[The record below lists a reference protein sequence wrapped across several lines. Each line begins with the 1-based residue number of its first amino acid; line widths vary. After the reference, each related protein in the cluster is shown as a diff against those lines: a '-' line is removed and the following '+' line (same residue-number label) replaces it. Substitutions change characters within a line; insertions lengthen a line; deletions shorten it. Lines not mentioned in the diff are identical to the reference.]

1 MKAQLGP
8 AGPRAGPALRQVR
21 LAWRQALP
29 ARWHTLIRFCAPVG
43 FWLALC
49 VAANGI
55 DVEGRGSAER
65 MGVGAAG
72 ENPERRTPA
81 QPAGFAASAPL
92 ETGVIPAGGAS
103 LLAAAEAVVLDL
115 AGSGRPVTQENLLA
129 AVNRAGGLFGV
140 PPCRLRALALCILK
154 FFDDQNLAALPVPA
168 GLDYAFE
175 WAGDFWHLT
184 FEGQTTHV
192 RDGVGPRYIALL
204 LANPGK
210 ELFCPDI
217 IAIARGNPTAKIS
230 QAKDIL
236 ADDRAIGE
244 WRGHLREL
252 TAELDEAKEFNDWG
266 RQEKLQAKADF
277 LKEHL
282 LKLRGLRGKTRTFS
296 GSFDNARVSVA
307 NAIRRTLD
315 REAIKENLPNAWRH
329 LDRSIS
335 RGAFMSYDPET
346 PIDWVLS
353 AEKNQVLH
361 DL

>member
-1 MKAQLGP
+1 METGEDNPKPGAQGP
-8 AGPRAGPALRQVR
+8 AAS
-21 LAWRQALP
+21 LP
-29 ARWHTLIRFCAPVG
+29 
-43 FWLALC
+43 
-49 VAANGI
+49 
-55 DVEGRGSAER
+55 
-65 MGVGAAG
+65 
-72 ENPERRTPA
+72 
-81 QPAGFAASAPL
+81 ASAPSA
-92 ETGVIPAGGAS
+92 TGVMPAGGAS
-103 LLAAAEAVVLDL
+103 LMAAANAVILEL
-115 AGSGRPVTQENLLA
+115 AGTGHPIAQENLLV
-129 AVNRAGGLFGV
+129 AVDRAGELFDV
-140 PPCRLRALALCILK
+140 PPWRLKSLVFHILK
-154 FFDDQNLAALPVPA
+154 FFGNQNLAVMPVP
-168 GLDYAFE
+168 GGPDYAFE

-184 FEGQTTHV
+184 FEGKTTHV

-217 IAIARGNPTAKIS
+217 IAIARGNPIAKIG
-230 QAKDIL
+230 QTKDVV
-236 ADDRAIGE
+236 ADDRAIRECQRRLG
-244 WRGHLREL
+244 EL
-252 TAELDEAKEFNDWG
+252 TAELQEAKEFNDWG